1 MLEWFNTCKLLEST
15 KGSTNDHHLLL
26 LVALYLFFFGNN
38 SHELGNDKEW
48 DLLGDAHGR
57 MRTAPKDEK
66 KVAWFE
72 RLAYARH
79 WTQYL
84 SFELGLPLSPHNIP
98 AMELLVTNAGAWAL
112 CLVIH

>member
-1 MLEWFNTCKLLEST
+1 MLEWFNAYKLLEST
-15 KGSTNDHHLLL
+15 LGSTNDHHLLL
-26 LVALYLFFFGNN
+26 LVALYLFFGNN

-48 DLLGDAHGR
+48 DRLGGAHGR
-57 MRTAPKDEK
+57 MRTGDE

-72 RLAYARH
+72 RLPCARH

-84 SFELGLPLSPHNIP
+84 RFELGLPLSPHNIP
-98 AMELLVTNAGAWAL
+98 TMELLVTNAGAWAL